1 MKHSIVD
8 KSHIPVISKS
18 DRDLLQYF
26 HMVFVNHID

>member
-18 DRDLLQYF
+18 DKRF
-26 HMVFVNHID
+26 ITVFPHGVCEPH